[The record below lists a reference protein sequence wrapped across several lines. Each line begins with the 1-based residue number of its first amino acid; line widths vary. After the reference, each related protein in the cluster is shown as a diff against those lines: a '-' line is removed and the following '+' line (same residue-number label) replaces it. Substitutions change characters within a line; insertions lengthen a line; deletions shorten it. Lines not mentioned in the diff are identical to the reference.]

1 MKAVELLWRTVHIQ
15 VLMSLLGSS
24 LVPPVPLTERA
35 PMGWCSYPQPTP
47 HLALN
52 ILPFFI
58 LLWIELT
65 WKEWKRYQRAQ
76 VLMTLKYTE
85 AKNETTKLAMPERN
99 KKSML

>member
-1 MKAVELLWRTVHIQ
+1 MFGSMPFSRLPLSYNPQTFTFLLEACILSPT
-15 VLMSLLGSS
+15 SL
-24 LVPPVPLTERA
+24 
-35 PMGWCSYPQPTP
+35 
-47 HLALN
+47 
-52 ILPFFI
+52 
-58 LLWIELT
+58 LT

>member
-24 LVPPVPLTERA
+24 LVPPVPLTERT

-65 WKEWKRYQRAQ
+65 WKEWKRYQKPQA
-76 VLMTLKYTE
+76 LMTL
-85 AKNETTKLAMPERN
+85 
-99 KKSML
+99 